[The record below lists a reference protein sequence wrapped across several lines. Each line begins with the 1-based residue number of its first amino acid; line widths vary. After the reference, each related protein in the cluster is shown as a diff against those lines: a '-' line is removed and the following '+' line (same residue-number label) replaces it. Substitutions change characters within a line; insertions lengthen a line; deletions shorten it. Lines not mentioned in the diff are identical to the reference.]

1 MIGACVL
8 ALGVIMKKKHFRQTK
23 NKHPRGNTSPLSLC
37 TAAIEESQKFG
48 IDIPRTRLPQQK
60 RVHLETTGR
69 LCGPM
74 DKARVYGT
82 RDSRFD
88 PWQSQ

>member
-1 MIGACVL
+1 MDG
-8 ALGVIMKKKHFRQTK
+8 
-23 NKHPRGNTSPLSLC
+23 NKPPLSLC
-37 TAAIEESQKFG
+37 TAAIESQNSGYIYLALGSHNKNAS
-48 IDIPRTRLPQQK
+48 ISRRP
-60 RVHLETTGR
+60 ER

-88 PWQSQ
+88 PWQSQCEHLVSTFCNYYSQTDYLLSLWQSQ